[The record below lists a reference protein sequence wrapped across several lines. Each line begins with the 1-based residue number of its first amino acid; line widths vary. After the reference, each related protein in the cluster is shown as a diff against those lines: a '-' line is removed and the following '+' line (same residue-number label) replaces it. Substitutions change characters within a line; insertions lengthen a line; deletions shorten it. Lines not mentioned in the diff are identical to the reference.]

1 MMSVCCSKT
10 LIFAPE
16 CWKCILKGL
25 DFENFLGDMPL
36 ECPRNKCEIFH
47 LFLMQS
53 FYHLLKTLLK
63 TLIANKSKI
72 KQKGHLN
79 CSITQPAKTDLSPCS
94 LPLGDVSRGGT
105 SATQWQ
111 KLHADDIK
119 SVQNLVITT
128 DWTMEYSHSFRKD

>member
-63 TLIANKSKI
+63 TLIRKPDS
-72 KQKGHLN
+72 KQKKNRTKGTCLITVQLPSLQKQTFLFARCHWGTFHEEERLSDRN
-79 CSITQPAKTDLSPCS
+79 SI
-94 LPLGDVSRGGT
+94 LPFTR
-105 SATQWQ
+105 
-111 KLHADDIK
+111 
-119 SVQNLVITT
+119 
-128 DWTMEYSHSFRKD
+128 